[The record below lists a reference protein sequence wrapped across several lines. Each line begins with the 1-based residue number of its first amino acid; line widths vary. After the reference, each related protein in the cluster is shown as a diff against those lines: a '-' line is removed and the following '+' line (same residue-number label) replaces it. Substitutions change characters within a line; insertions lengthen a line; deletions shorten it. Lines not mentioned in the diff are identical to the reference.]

1 VTYQLKILT
10 TALFSILLLNKH
22 ISWLQG
28 VSLIVLTIGVAC
40 VQLSGGSSTTIN
52 KSIEKQNPMFGLIC
66 VLLACF
72 SSGFAGVYF
81 EKILKQQRKVSLFM
95 RNVQLSIFGISLGL
109 FGVFMKDYEK
119 VQEHG
124 FYQGYSNIVWSV
136 VLIQAGSG
144 FIIAS
149 VMKYADNI
157 LKGFAAAVSII
168 LSSILSIYIF
178 DFTITLLFLFGTC
191 LVSVSIFMYGY
202 KPKQTEYERVARTSS
217 IHSEKSDGVPLSNNE
232 KTLTEN

>member
-72 SSGFAGVYF
+72 SSGFAG
-81 EKILKQQRKVSLFM
+81 R
-95 RNVQLSIFGISLGL
+95 
-109 FGVFMKDYEK
+109 
-119 VQEHG
+119 
-124 FYQGYSNIVWSV
+124 
-136 VLIQAGSG
+136 
-144 FIIAS
+144 
-149 VMKYADNI
+149 
-157 LKGFAAAVSII
+157 
-168 LSSILSIYIF
+168 F
-178 DFTITLLFLFGTC
+178 DAYRCIEAF
-191 LVSVSIFMYGY
+191 
-202 KPKQTEYERVARTSS
+202 
-217 IHSEKSDGVPLSNNE
+217 
-232 KTLTEN
+232 